1 MSNQNLH
8 LKGSVFCLNHL
19 IDWIDIMLTQFQCNI
34 LSEKMEISS
43 FFYFGGN
50 ENAQRK
56 TILSFWTKIELK
68 SGGHSLCTVK

>member
-1 MSNQNLH
+1 
-8 LKGSVFCLNHL
+8 
-19 IDWIDIMLTQFQCNI
+19 MLTQFQCNI

-68 SGGHSLCTVK
+68 LGGHSLCTVK